1 MTQDT
6 KIEAVG
12 HTAGPWD
19 VKTREEWEGGYDF
32 FSGPD
37 GAFTFM
43 ADVEPEDARLI
54 AAAPDL
60 LKALK
65 LMFLH
70 SCVAD
75 AAPEDKDDDDHLAER
90 LAYRAIAKAEGRT
103 S

>member
-12 HTAGPWD
+12 HTAGPWH
-19 VKTREEWEGGYDF
+19 YDEKHGWIYHQQAVLTTYIIANME
-32 FSGPD
+32 SGNE
-37 GAFTFM
+37 AN
-43 ADVEPEDARLI
+43 ARLI

-65 LMFLH
+65 LMLLH

-90 LAYRAIAKAEGRT
+90 LAYRAIAKAEGRV